1 MPAALERAGR
11 PWADTAGAGR
21 VVIRGAGRAGGLVP
35 SPMATVGDLLNALE
49 TFAPTRY
56 AGSWDNVGLIVGSRS
71 HRLDGPVLLTIDL
84 AQPVIEEA
92 RSLGASAILAYHPP
106 IFHPIKSLTDGT
118 AMGAMLLEALN
129 AQMAIISPHSS
140 LDAAPGGMTD
150 WLCEAISGSK
160 TPGTIAG
167 DVRALVP
174 FLEQPASRQVKIV
187 TFVPHKHAD
196 QLRNALASAGAGI
209 IGAYT
214 ACSFAVSGT
223 GTFFA
228 DEAASPAVG
237 QVGRLERVDEVRLE
251 MVCSKAAL
259 PIAMETLRQFHP
271 YEEPAVD
278 LYELLAEPVRHAGA
292 GRRLV
297 LDRPASPAE
306 IADRLKTFLNIP
318 AVKVAS
324 VDNDPHALVRTV
336 GVCPGAGASL
346 RMHALEAGCDF
357 FVTGEMTHHEALELL
372 RKGCGV
378 LLAGHTNTERGYLPR
393 LRDRLADLIPQ
404 VRCEV
409 STTDRT
415 PFTWM

>member
-1 MPAALERAGR
+1 
-11 PWADTAGAGR
+11 
-21 VVIRGAGRAGGLVP
+21 
-35 SPMATVGDLLNALE
+35 MATVGELLTALE
-49 TFAPTRY
+49 TFAPLRY
-56 AGSWDNVGLIVGSRS
+56 AGSWDNVGLIVGSRA
-71 HRLDGPVLLTIDL
+71 HVLRGPVLLTIDL
-84 AQPVIEEA
+84 SEEVMEEA
-92 RSLGASAILAYHPP
+92 RSMRASAILAYHPP
-106 IFHPIKSLTDGT
+106 IFHPIKCLTDET
-118 AMGAMLLEALN
+118 AMGKMLLEAMTLG
-129 AQMAIISPHSS
+129 MAVISPHST

-160 TPGTIAG
+160 TEGSIAG
-167 DVRALVP
+167 DVRALTP
-174 FLEQPASRQVKIV
+174 HLDRPGSQEIKLV
-187 TFVPHKHAD
+187 TFVPQKDAD

-214 ACSFAVSGT
+214 ACSFGISGT

-228 DEAASPAVG
+228 DESANPAVG
-237 QVGRLERVDEVRLE
+237 ETGQLERVEELRLE
-251 MVCSKAAL
+251 MVCSRAAL

-278 LYELLAEPVRHAGA
+278 LYELLPEPVRHAGA

-306 IADRLKTFLNIP
+306 IADRLKTFLGIP
-318 AVKVAS
+318 AVKVAA
-324 VDNDPHALVRTV
+324 VNNDVNTPVRTV

-346 RMHALEAGCDF
+346 RANALAAGCDF

-393 LRDRLADLIPQ
+393 LRDRLGDLAP
-404 VRCEV
+404 EV
-409 STTDRT
+409 DCVVSARDRT

>member
-1 MPAALERAGR
+1 
-11 PWADTAGAGR
+11 
-21 VVIRGAGRAGGLVP
+21 
-35 SPMATVGDLLNALE
+35 MATVGDLLHALE
-49 TFAPTRY
+49 SFAPLRY

-71 HRLDGPVLLTIDL
+71 HALEGPVLLTIDL
-84 AQPVIEEA
+84 SEEVMA
-92 RSLGASAILAYHPP
+92 EAKAMSASAVLAYHPP
-106 IFHPIKSLTDGT
+106 IFHPIKSLTDDT
-118 AMGAMLLEALN
+118 AMGRLLLEAMG
-129 AQMAIISPHSS
+129 AGMAVVSPHST

-160 TPGTIAG
+160 TEGAIAG
-167 DVRALVP
+167 DVRALTP
-174 FLEQPASRQVKIV
+174 HLERPSSQEIKLV
-187 TFVPHKHAD
+187 TFVPAKDTD

-214 ACSFAVSGT
+214 ACSFGMAGT

-228 DEAASPAVG
+228 DDSANPTVG
-237 QVGRLERVDEVRLE
+237 ETGQLERVEELRLE
-251 MVCSKAAL
+251 MVCSRAAL

-278 LYELLAEPVRHAGA
+278 LYELLPEPVRHAGA

-306 IADRLKTFLNIP
+306 IADRLKTFLGIP
-318 AVKVAS
+318 AVKVAA
-324 VDNDPHALVRTV
+324 VDNDVNKPVRTV
-336 GVCPGAGASL
+336 GVCPGAGAAL
-346 RMHALEAGCDF
+346 RQHALAAGCDF

-393 LRDRLADLIPQ
+393 LKDRLSDLNADIEC
-404 VRCEV
+404 VV
-409 STTDRT
+409 STRDRT

>member
-1 MPAALERAGR
+1 
-11 PWADTAGAGR
+11 
-21 VVIRGAGRAGGLVP
+21 
-35 SPMATVGDLLNALE
+35 MANVGDLLHALE
-49 TFAPTRY
+49 SFAPLRY
-56 AGSWDNVGLIVGSRS
+56 AGDWDNVGLIVGSR
-71 HRLDGPVLLTIDL
+71 RQPLTGPVLLTIDL
-84 AQPVIEEA
+84 AEDVREEA
-92 RSLGASAILAYHPP
+92 RAARAAAILAYHPP
-106 IFHPIKSLTDGT
+106 IFTPIKSLTDDT
-118 AMGAMLLEALN
+118 AMGRMLLEA
-129 AQMAIISPHSS
+129 MAHGMAVVSPHST

-150 WLCEAISGSK
+150 WLCEAISGS
-160 TPGTIAG
+160 TTEGTIAG
-167 DVRALVP
+167 DVRALTP
-174 FLEQPASRQVKIV
+174 HRERPPSQAIKLV
-187 TFVPHKHAD
+187 TFVPKKDAD

-214 ACSFAVSGT
+214 ACSFGVDGH

-228 DEAASPAVG
+228 GDEANPTIGETG
-237 QVGRLERVDEVRLE
+237 QLERVEEVRLE
-251 MVCSKAAL
+251 MVCSHAAV

-278 LYELLAEPVRHAGA
+278 LYELLPEPVRHAGA

-306 IADRLKTFLNIP
+306 IGDRLKTFLGIP
-318 AVKVAS
+318 AVKVA
-324 VDNDPHALVRTV
+324 ALGGNMNEPVRTV

-346 RMHALEAGCDF
+346 RSHALAAGCDL
-357 FVTGEMTHHEALELL
+357 FVTGEMTHHDALDLL

-393 LRDRLADLIPQ
+393 LKDRLAGLTEG
-404 VRCEV
+404 VEYVV